1 MACTWPSSLTATSS
15 HGAAAP
21 PGCSRSGPT
30 PPRASRCPC
39 SRRAWRSPWHSR
51 SSRSWSGS
59 SSSPARAFR
68 PPRPSL
74 GFLPVDLRHEA
85 IVLETDR
92 YRIEGKLTLPREGY
106 RSRLSDYVN
115 QRDREFFAI
124 NEATLTALDAP
135 DDVRHVSFLMVA
147 RRHVRMVTLAA
158 EESFATD
165 DSAPAPPARKSPA
178 PRATKRTT
186 GSA

>member
-1 MACTWPSSLTATSS
+1 LSA
-15 HGAAAP
+15 
-21 PGCSRSGPT
+21 
-30 PPRASRCPC
+30 
-39 SRRAWRSPWHSR
+39 
-51 SSRSWSGS
+51 
-59 SSSPARAFR
+59 
-68 PPRPSL
+68 
-74 GFLPVDLRHEA
+74 VDLRHEA

-124 NEATLTALDAP
+124 NEATLTALDGP
-135 DDVRHVSFLMVA
+135 DHVRHVAFLMVA

-158 EESFATD
+158 EESFAGD
-165 DSAPAPPARKSPA
+165 DTGARAASA

-186 GSA
+186 GSGTRRASRAKAS

>member
-1 MACTWPSSLTATSS
+1 
-15 HGAAAP
+15 
-21 PGCSRSGPT
+21 
-30 PPRASRCPC
+30 
-39 SRRAWRSPWHSR
+39 
-51 SSRSWSGS
+51 
-59 SSSPARAFR
+59 
-68 PPRPSL
+68 
-74 GFLPVDLRHEA
+74 VDLRHEA

-135 DDVRHVSFLMVA
+135 DQVRTASFLMVA

-158 EESFATD
+158 EESFEAGD
-165 DSAPAPPARKSPA
+165 AASPTA

-186 GSA
+186 GSGTRRASRAKAG

>member
-1 MACTWPSSLTATSS
+1 
-15 HGAAAP
+15 
-21 PGCSRSGPT
+21 
-30 PPRASRCPC
+30 
-39 SRRAWRSPWHSR
+39 
-51 SSRSWSGS
+51 
-59 SSSPARAFR
+59 
-68 PPRPSL
+68 
-74 GFLPVDLRHEA
+74 VDLRHEA

-115 QRDREFFAI
+115 QRDREFFAVSD
-124 NEATLTALDAP
+124 ATLTALDAP
-135 DDVRHVSFLMVA
+135 DHVRHAKFLMVA

-165 DSAPAPPARKSPA
+165 DPKAGE

-186 GSA
+186 GSATRRASRAQAG